1 MSASGSF
8 GLLMVIVSGPKDMR
22 LYSAKS
28 TANSFSSFPDK
39 IRHGIVVSCAYTRLK
54 EQRNVIKTTDFLV
67 III

>member
-39 IRHGIVVSCAYTRLK
+39 IRYETVVSCAYTRLK
-54 EQRNVIKTTDFLV
+54 EQRHVKTRDFLV